1 MNLYNIIFTGSE
13 QALEA
18 ARGLL
23 NQAIESNGRDHKV
36 AFPDTAYSLP
46 CIYAATG
53 KKMNCLGDLEGALE
67 IVESLINKIH
77 LLEHALNSGL
87 ATALAAEVI
96 EAIKYATSDAPY
108 SEPCAGHITDPI
120 IRSLGVPLVTG
131 DIPGVAVILGEC
143 PDSETTAKI
152 IKDYQSKG

>member
-67 IVESLINKIH
+67 IVESLINK
-77 LLEHALNSGL
+77 NS
-87 ATALAAEVI
+87 
-96 EAIKYATSDAPY
+96 
-108 SEPCAGHITDPI
+108 
-120 IRSLGVPLVTG
+120 
-131 DIPGVAVILGEC
+131 
-143 PDSETTAKI
+143 
-152 IKDYQSKG
+152 KDYKKLNLDKIRGAETREEILFRFSYSACS